1 MIHLVLSKLP
11 LDEVPG
17 RVAVATFFED
27 ARPLK
32 GSTGLVD
39 WRLNGRLS
47 DLILQGRIAGHF
59 SESVIM
65 PAQGRLA
72 ASDILLFGL
81 GAQAD
86 ISEKRFE
93 DGFGIVIDK
102 LALLKAREVVVSF
115 GDFAKDFMGWRAIL
129 RSFMGAM
136 SSKLGDRDDFQVVCA
151 EDGKW
156 ISEARKRNMDFGPQV
171 SLTYA

>member
-17 RVAVATFFED
+17 RVVLTTFFED
-27 ARPLK
+27 TRPLK

-47 DLILQGRIAGHF
+47 DLILQGRIGGHF
-59 SESVIM
+59 AESLIM
-65 PAQGRLA
+65 PSQGRLA

-81 GAQAD
+81 GATSD
-86 ISEKRFE
+86 LSEQKF
-93 DGFGIVIDK
+93 DQGFSIVIDK
-102 LALLKAREVVVSF
+102 LALLKSHEVVVSF

-129 RSFMGAM
+129 RSFMASM
-136 SSKLGDRDDFQVVCA
+136 AAKLGDREDLQVICT
-151 EDGKW
+151 EDSKW
-156 ISEARKRNMDFGPQV
+156 ISEAKKRNMDFGPQV
-171 SLTYA
+171 SLSYA